1 MAENAK
7 DKILLVDDEPFNLGI
22 YSEIFS
28 DLGYEVFTASN
39 SHETFEILKKNEP
52 DLLLL
57 DIILHNEL
65 GLDILK
71 KIKTD
76 NQHPYMYIVMI
87 TGAFTSSQQQAA
99 ALEQGA
105 DGYIVRPI
113 DDRELIAR
121 VEAFMRHKRTLD
133 SLRKSESRLR
143 KIIARNPD
151 AILVVDTDGKI
162 SFANPSAEDMFKLT
176 IDELLSRVF
185 GYPVIQGEHTEINIV
200 RQDEEERVGEMRTI
214 DIDWNDKET
223 FLISIRDITHHKQ
236 IEEELKKALV
246 KSKESDKLKSAFL
259 ANMSHEIRTPMN
271 GVLGFTRFLKKPNL
285 PVEKQQKYISIIEQ
299 SGLRMLNLIND
310 IIDISKIESGN
321 MEVNYS
327 NINIHEM
334 FASLFN
340 FFEPQAK
347 KKKNELLY
355 VTSLPDNKAYV
366 FSDNE
371 KITAIFTN
379 LIKNAVKYT
388 TNGKIEFGYE
398 LKENEFEFYV
408 KDTGIGIP
416 QDRLDAIFERFV
428 QADLKIVQPYEGAG
442 LGLSISKAYVE
453 ILKGEIRVESQEN
466 KGSNF
471 YFTIPVKGKKVVD
484 KVVAREKKI
493 DSIEKLSEITVLV
506 ADDDETA
513 NIYLEEIL
521 EGKCKK
527 VLHARNGKQAVDMVH
542 KEKDINL
549 ILMDIKMPVMDGYTA
564 TRMIKQYNQDV
575 IIIAQTAYAMSGDK
589 EKAFKAGC
597 NGYITKPINQNELLL
612 IMSQL
617 L

>member
-1 MAENAK
+1 MEEKAK
-7 DKILLVDDEPFNLGI
+7 DKILLVDDEPFNLEI
-22 YSEIFS
+22 YSEMFS
-28 DLGYEVFTASN
+28 DVGYEVFTASN
-39 SHETFEILKKNEP
+39 SGETFEILKKNEP

-57 DIILHNEL
+57 DIVLHNES
-65 GLDILK
+65 GLDILER
-71 KIKTD
+71 IKTD
-76 NQHPYMYIVMI
+76 KLHPFMFIVMI

-99 ALEQGA
+99 GLEQGA
-105 DGYIVRPI
+105 DGYIIRPI
-113 DDRELIAR
+113 DNRELIAR

-133 SLRKSESRLR
+133 SLRRSESRFR

-151 AILVVDTDGKI
+151 AILVVGTDGKI

-185 GYPVIQGEHTEINIV
+185 GYPIIQGEHTEINIV
-200 RQDEEERVGEMRTI
+200 RQDEEKRIGEMRTI

-223 FLISIRDITHHKQ
+223 FLTSIRDITHHKQ
-236 IEEELKKALV
+236 IEEELKKALL
-246 KSKESDKLKSAFL
+246 KAEESDKLKSAFL

-285 PVEKQQKYISIIEQ
+285 PIEKQRKYISIIEQ

-321 MEVNYS
+321 MEVNYG

-334 FASLFN
+334 FASLFS

-347 KKKNELLY
+347 KNKNKLLY
-355 VTSLPDNKAYV
+355 VTSLPDHKAYV
-366 FSDNE
+366 FTDNE

-379 LIKNAVKYT
+379 LIKNAIKYT
-388 TNGKIEFGYE
+388 SNGKIEFGYE
-398 LKENEFEFYV
+398 LKENMFEFYV

-428 QADLKIVQPYEGAG
+428 QADLRVAQPYEGAG
-442 LGLSISKAYVE
+442 LGLSIAKAYVE
-453 ILKGEIRVESQEN
+453 MLRGKIRVESEEN
-466 KGSNF
+466 KGSTF
-471 YFTIPVKGKKVVD
+471 YFTIPIKGKKVD
-484 KVVAREKKI
+484 KKVVTQEKEI
-493 DSIEKLSEITVLV
+493 DINEKLREITVLV

-513 NIYLEEIL
+513 NVYLEEVL
-521 EGKCKK
+521 EGKCKRI
-527 VLHARNGKQAVDMVH
+527 LHARNGKQAVDIIQ

-564 TRMIKQYNQDV
+564 TRMIKQYNENV

-589 EKAFKAGC
+589 EKAIKAGC

-612 IMSQL
+612 IMNQL